1 MDKEG
6 KDDFTFAKLS
16 DLNLHVTFR
25 ISNLEGIRK
34 PHSLTEIL
42 ENPDLRF
49 QGVQSQTLSDLY
61 VTCQLV
67 ANNKPLSIPFRT
79 SFKAF
84 KNSYTWNEWITLPIR
99 YCDLPLNAQITFTV
113 WDIAGLRAAMPVG
126 GTTFRLFGKKCT
138 LRRGK
143 HRLLL
148 WPNIE
153 ADGSVE
159 STTPSKLPVR
169 DEMGRLEKLVKK
181 YERGDLPK
189 SDWLDKLAFRKMAE
203 VHAVRKEETKKSENL
218 FLYIDLPRFDFP
230 VIYSE
235 KEAPKFTPNAVSP
248 SPHTP
253 HATSSL
259 SADAHL
265 WSIVDPD
272 MVRENPIEDKHHR
285 LVRSHRSGPYDRE
298 LKPNAKLRDE
308 LGIIL
313 NYPPSRPLNSE
324 EKDLVWKFRFYLSR
338 DKRGL
343 TKFLKSVRW
352 RDSSEVKQAVE
363 ELLPQWTEI
372 DIDDAL
378 ELLGPSTVDSRVR
391 AFAVKQLM
399 RADDDEL
406 LLYLLQLVQA
416 LKFESAANDSRST
429 RSTTTAISYDDSGL
443 SDFLIGR
450 GVQNLI
456 LGNRL
461 YWYLMV
467 EVALEDRVMAKMY
480 GRVVYKFMKKVT
492 ESPDGSERR
501 ELIRRQGVLV
511 ETLAKRAKELRMS
524 KDPRPKKIEKLRA
537 ILTDSKSGLGTMAPL
552 PLPLDA
558 RFEVTGIVAEKSS
571 VFKSNLYPLLLYFQ
585 CTDGSE
591 YPVIFKDGDDM
602 RQDQLVIQ
610 LFTLMDRL
618 LRQENLDL
626 KLTPYD
632 VLATGPL
639 QGMARFI
646 PSKTIAAI
654 MSEHGS
660 LLNYLRANNPDDGS
674 VGTSGVEPGVID
686 TFVRSCAGYCV
697 VTYLLGVGDRHLDNL
712 LVAPDGHF
720 FHVDF
725 GYILGRDPKPFPP
738 PVKVCKEMV
747 DGMGGAQSP
756 HYARFK
762 NFCFTAFTILRKS
775 ANLILNL
782 VALMVDANIPDIK
795 HRDVHEQIQDKFRL
809 DLTEEEAIK
818 HFETLLN
825 ETSYFTV
832 VLDRIHDI
840 AQYWRS

>member
-1 MDKEG
+1 MDKDG

-34 PHSLTEIL
+34 PHSFTEIL
-42 ENPDLRF
+42 ENPELRF
-49 QGVQSQTLSDLY
+49 RGIQSPTLSDLY

-67 ANNKPLSIPFRT
+67 ANNKPLSVPFRT

-99 YCDLPLNAQITFTV
+99 YCDLPLNSQIIFTV
-113 WDIAGLRAAMPVG
+113 WDIAGLRTAAPVG

-189 SDWLDKLAFRKMAE
+189 SDWLDKMAFRKMAE
-203 VHAVRKEETKKSENL
+203 VHAEETKKSENL

-235 KEAPKFTPNAVSP
+235 KEAQKFVSAGAGSSSQTPIAN
-248 SPHTP
+248 
-253 HATSSL
+253 TSL
-259 SADAHL
+259 AADAQL

-308 LGIIL
+308 LGVIL

-416 LKFESAANDSRST
+416 LKFESAASDTRST

-450 GVQNLI
+450 GVQNLV

-480 GRVVYKFMKKVT
+480 GRVVFKFMKKIT
-492 ESPDGSERR
+492 EASDGSERR
-501 ELIRRQGVLV
+501 ELIRRQGLLV

-537 ILTDSKSGLGTMAPL
+537 LLSDSKSGLANMAPL

-558 RFEVTGIVAEKSS
+558 RVEVTGIVSEKSS

-585 CTDGSE
+585 CADGGE

-626 KLTPYD
+626 KLTPYG

-639 QGMARFI
+639 QGMARFV

-660 LLNYLRANNPDDGS
+660 VLNYLRANHPDDGS
-674 VGTSGVEPGVID
+674 VGTSGVEPSVID

-775 ANLILNL
+775 ANLMLNL

-832 VLDRIHDI
+832 VLDRIHDL